1 MTGLARLEG
10 QTRAERQRVLVSMT
24 LAERQALAAEIGA
37 RERNPYL
44 PYQSDPVGFVTDIL
58 HETLWSRQREILES
72 VRDHRRTAVPA
83 CHAPGKSHIAA
94 RAVAWWVSVHPPG
107 TAQVVTTATTFRQV
121 RNVLWPHIRRLHM
134 RHDLPG
140 EIFTT
145 EWKIGTD
152 IAAYGFSASNQDDA
166 AVQGVHSPHLLVVVD
181 EAGGISSTLGR
192 ALESLMTGGHTR
204 LLTIGN
210 PSVDTEASWFE
221 RCCASDLYNVIRIGA
236 YDTPNFTGE
245 DPGTCLACPPEVPPH
260 SVGEHLV
267 DQIWV
272 DDVIS
277 EFGADSAYVEA
288 RVYATFPRQVANK
301 VIPLTWCEEAKE
313 NETPAVSDGIRL
325 GVDIAA
331 DGGDEFCIAWA
342 DGYTVSIRHR
352 SSGQANAS
360 PVEVA
365 GIVLQQ
371 IREAE
376 RTHQERSLV
385 DRVRVKIDSIGV
397 GWGVAGLL
405 DTWGQE
411 GRHGA
416 EIVAVN
422 VSEKAQDAGK
432 FHNQRAE
439 MWWTGRGLLQPA
451 SDGSQQV
458 RLDVDDR
465 TLAQLS
471 GPMYKSDSSGRITI
485 EGKMEMRRR
494 GVSSPDRA
502 EAVLL
507 SLYEP
512 PGKRSPRL
520 EIPVSFGQS
529 NQWTM

>member
-1 MTGLARLEG
+1 
-10 QTRAERQRVLVSMT
+10 
-24 LAERQALAAEIGA
+24 
-37 RERNPYL
+37 
-44 PYQSDPVGFVTDIL
+44 
-58 HETLWSRQREILES
+58 
-72 VRDHRRTAVPA
+72 
-83 CHAPGKSHIAA
+83 
-94 RAVAWWVSVHPPG
+94 
-107 TAQVVTTATTFRQV
+107 
-121 RNVLWPHIRRLHM
+121 
-134 RHDLPG
+134 
-140 EIFTT
+140 
-145 EWKIGTD
+145 
-152 IAAYGFSASNQDDA
+152 
-166 AVQGVHSPHLLVVVD
+166 
-181 EAGGISSTLGR
+181 
-192 ALESLMTGGHTR
+192 
-204 LLTIGN
+204 
-210 PSVDTEASWFE
+210 
-221 RCCASDLYNVIRIGA
+221 
-236 YDTPNFTGE
+236 
-245 DPGTCLACPPEVPPH
+245 
-260 SVGEHLV
+260 V